1 MTTARDLMITAMDVA
16 PSRPVT
22 QGDLSLALAGA
33 EVVDLLAAE
42 AVTLDG
48 DRIVPGL
55 GPATGDPLLAQAVS
69 SLVREAPYELV
80 GDWLWRRGRG
90 LSAAYL
96 AALEAEG
103 LFGRP
108 RRRGLRFRAGREA
121 PADSADRRAAAER
134 LASDE
139 PVLAALA
146 SAVGIRDDGVGGGE
160 EGPDRE
166 KPVHPE
172 SPESPENPENPE
184 TGYEGRHETGSG
196 AGTGSEGGRGTGGD
210 RAGDGTGT
218 GGLQEGSGGFPSVS
232 DDVDTVLA
240 AVLDAL
246 TQLEAMRQ
254 RRSVEQAAFDN
265 IWRGD

>member
-1 MTTARDLMITAMDVA
+1 MTTSRDLMIIAMEA
-16 PSRPVT
+16 ASSRPVE

-33 EVVDLLAAE
+33 EVVDLLAAD

-55 GPATGDPLLAQAVS
+55 GPATGDPLLDQAVA
-69 SLVREAPYELV
+69 SLDRDAPYERV

-90 LSAAYL
+90 LAAAYL
-96 AALEAEG
+96 AALEADG
-103 LFGRP
+103 LFGRQH
-108 RRRGLRFRAGREA
+108 RRRLSFRAGRDA
-121 PADSADRRAAAER
+121 PADSPERRAAAER

-146 SAVGIRDDGVGGGE
+146 SAVGLR
-160 EGPDRE
+160 
-166 KPVHPE
+166 
-172 SPESPENPENPE
+172 
-184 TGYEGRHETGSG
+184 
-196 AGTGSEGGRGTGGD
+196 
-210 RAGDGTGT
+210 GDGTPGRQDGT
-218 GGLQEGSGGFPSVS
+218 GREDDGEGGTGEAGEGPGDSPGVS

-246 TQLEAMRQ
+246 TQLEAIRQ

-265 IWRGD
+265 VWRGD

>member
-1 MTTARDLMITAMDVA
+1 MTTARDLMIIAMDAA
-16 PSRPVT
+16 PGRPVE

-42 AVTLDG
+42 ALALDG
-48 DRIVPGL
+48 DRIVPRP
-55 GPATGDPLLAQAVS
+55 GPATGDPLLDRAVS
-69 SLVREAPYELV
+69 SLVRETPYELV

-96 AALEAEG
+96 AELEAEG
-103 LFGRP
+103 LFGRQ
-108 RRRGLRFRAGREA
+108 RRRGLSFRTGRDA
-121 PADSADRRAAAER
+121 PADSPVRRAAAER

-146 SAVGIRDDGVGGGE
+146 SALGIRGNGAEGAE
-160 EGPDRE
+160 EQ
-166 KPVHPE
+166 
-172 SPESPENPENPE
+172 
-184 TGYEGRHETGSG
+184 
-196 AGTGSEGGRGTGGD
+196 
-210 RAGDGTGT
+210 DGTGRET
-218 GGLQEGSGGFPSVS
+218 AGGNGNGDGDVLDGPGGDSPGVS

-246 TQLEAMRQ
+246 TQLEAIRQ
-254 RRSVEQAAFDN
+254 RRAVEQAAFDN

>member
-1 MTTARDLMITAMDVA
+1 MTTSRDLMIIAMEA
-16 PSRPVT
+16 ASSRPVE

-33 EVVDLLAAE
+33 EVVDLLAAD

-55 GPATGDPLLAQAVS
+55 GPATSDPLLDQAVA
-69 SLVREAPYELV
+69 SLDRAAPYERV
-80 GDWLWRRGRG
+80 GDWLWRRGQG

-96 AALEAEG
+96 AALETDG
-103 LFGRP
+103 LFGK
-108 RRRGLRFRAGREA
+108 RRRGLSFRAGRDA
-121 PADSADRRAAAER
+121 PADSPERRAAAER

-146 SAVGIRDDGVGGGE
+146 SAVGLR
-160 EGPDRE
+160 
-166 KPVHPE
+166 
-172 SPESPENPENPE
+172 
-184 TGYEGRHETGSG
+184 
-196 AGTGSEGGRGTGGD
+196 
-210 RAGDGTGT
+210 GDGTPGGQHGT
-218 GGLQEGSGGFPSVS
+218 GREGEGGGGTGEAGEGPGDSPGVS

-246 TQLEAMRQ
+246 TQLEAIRQ